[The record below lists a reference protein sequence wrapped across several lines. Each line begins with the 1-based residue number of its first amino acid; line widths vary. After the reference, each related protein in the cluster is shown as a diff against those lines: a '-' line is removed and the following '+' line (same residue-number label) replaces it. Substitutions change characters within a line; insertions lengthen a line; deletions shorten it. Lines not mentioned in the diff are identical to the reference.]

1 MNLVD
6 SSGWLEYFADGPNAK
21 HFAKPLLD
29 TSGLIVPTITIY
41 EVFKVVLREKDEG
54 SAIRAIALMRQ
65 GTIVDLDQELAIQ
78 AAKTSID
85 CKVPMTGSIIIA
97 TGRRYDATIWT
108 QDEDFERLSGVNYFK
123 KAAKH

>member
-1 MNLVD
+1 MNVVD
-6 SSGWLEYFADGPNAK
+6 SSGWLEYFADGPNAR
-21 HFAKPLLD
+21 HFSKPLLD

-54 SAIRAIALMRQ
+54 AAIRAIALMRQ
-65 GTIVDLDQELAIQ
+65 GTVVDLDQDLAIQ
-78 AAKTSID
+78 AAKLSID
-85 CKVPMTGSIIIA
+85 YKAPMADSIIIA
-97 TGRRYDATIWT
+97 TARRYDATIWT

>member
-1 MNLVD
+1 MNVVD

-29 TSGLIVPTITIY
+29 TGGLVVPTITIY

-54 SAIRAIALMRQ
+54 GAIRALAMMRQ
-65 GTIVDLDQELAIQ
+65 GAVVDLDQELAIR
-78 AAKTSID
+78 AAKLSMDHRMPMADSI
-85 CKVPMTGSIIIA
+85 VLA
-97 TGRRYDATIWT
+97 TALRYNATIWT